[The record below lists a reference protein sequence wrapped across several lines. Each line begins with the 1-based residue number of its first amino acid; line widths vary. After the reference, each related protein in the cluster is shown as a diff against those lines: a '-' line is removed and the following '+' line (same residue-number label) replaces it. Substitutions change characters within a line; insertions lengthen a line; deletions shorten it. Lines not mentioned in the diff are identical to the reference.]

1 MKNKIIVTIGICT
14 IMVYACQSTEK
25 GQIQSS
31 PEWVTLSERVQEEI
45 IKEYSSALDEFAQV
59 MPKFGCDTEAD
70 WAADTVHTLA
80 LSLKDNLTSFGHGMA
95 VISQMQNYTGYGM
108 AYFNAIIGLS
118 GDLEVATRFL
128 KYPSKCD
135 SLFNELRDAQF
146 EDVRHLSKFGLQ
158 SIMSMHW
165 FNTLNRLNNDLQ
177 EDEEIGCISHAIK
190 AVDSIAHLKEY
201 TDKEFFEVSCV
212 LESFS
217 FFKMISP
224 LLKMFSETKE
234 KYDSNIKIILDAAAY
249 FDSKSTPLLQ
259 ALNDGGKVEMMSD
272 SEFETWMLKGTQYK
286 VKLLRLLARLVEEWE
301 PSEEN

>member
-1 MKNKIIVTIGICT
+1 MNKKTIIAIGVCCIL
-14 IMVYACQSTEK
+14 VYGCQSTEK
-25 GQIQSS
+25 SHIQSS
-31 PEWVTLSERVQEEI
+31 PEWVALSEKGQEEI
-45 IKEYSSALDEFAQV
+45 IKEYSTALDEFAQV
-59 MPKFGCDTEAD
+59 MPKFGCDTEAY
-70 WAADTVHTLA
+70 WAADTVHTMA
-80 LSLKDNLTSFGHGMA
+80 LSLKDNITSYGHGMA

-108 AYFNAIIGLS
+108 AYFNAIIGVRKVPEWTHYVLQNI
-118 GDLEVATRFL
+118 
-128 KYPSKCD
+128 SKCD
-135 SLFNELRDAQF
+135 SLYDELKEAQF
-146 EDVRHLSKFGLQ
+146 EDVRRLSIFNLQ
-158 SIMSMHW
+158 SIMNMHL
-165 FNTLNRLNNDLQ
+165 FNTLNRVNNDLQ
-177 EDEEIGCISHAIK
+177 IDEEIACTMHAIV
-190 AVDSIAHLKEY
+190 AMDSISSLKEY
-201 TDKEFFEVSCV
+201 SDKELFEVSYV
-212 LESFS
+212 LESYS